1 MKIFLYLI
9 VLLFLLGCDESHPK
23 SHNFLAQSSHDQA
36 LIYPKEAIDS
46 KQEAASEKQ
55 IFQNEQ
61 IINDHKI
68 QKREPSSHSIL
79 SLWWIV
85 AIALSLIIIV
95 YYLKRLAKKNRQM
108 LEILQEKFQNS

>member
-1 MKIFLYLI
+1 MKIFLHLI
-9 VLLFLLGCDESHPK
+9 VLLFLLGCDESHLK
-23 SHNFLAQSSHDQA
+23 SHDFLSHNSHDKA

-61 IINDHKI
+61 IINDQKI
-68 QKREPSSHSIL
+68 QKREPSSHGIL
-79 SLWWIV
+79 SLLWIL

-95 YYLKRLAKKNRQM
+95 YYLKRLAKKNREM